1 MTKSQCYA
9 EIAQKQREI
18 ADYNAKI
25 QKLNSE
31 ISELNQVKSRISSLQ
46 GSFSEC
52 KNSGTS
58 RLGNTGDIQKINSK
72 FTSKFYDGMN
82 DLYNGASFQNVFGGL
97 DKAIERVMLE
107 IAKKQNEI
115 PDIIRQYKI
124 ATTELVSFI
133 QK

>member
-1 MTKSQCYA
+1 MTQCYA

-72 FTSKFYDGMN
+72 FMLISAIAIIVMAICAMVLFYDIMIYIMAH
-82 DLYNGASFQNVFGGL
+82 LFRMFSVGL
-97 DKAIERVMLE
+97 
-107 IAKKQNEI
+107 
-115 PDIIRQYKI
+115 IRQLSVLCWK
-124 ATTELVSFI
+124 L
-133 QK
+133 QRNKMK